1 MSKLTMQIIGNVGND
16 AVVKQVGDKSIIEF
30 SVAHTEKWTDKQGV
44 KNQKT
49 TWVKCSY
56 WTDRVNIAAYIKKGG
71 MIEVSGLPHI
81 TTYTTQNNEFKAN
94 LELKVTSITLISS
107 STQNNEQPAQQQT
120 SAQTIP
126 QQDHNTPDDL
136 PF

>member
-30 SVAHTEKWTDKQGV
+30 SVAHTEKWTDRQGV

-56 WTDRVNIAAYIKKGG
+56 WTDRVNIAPYIKKGN
-71 MIEVSGLPHI
+71 MIEVSGLPHV
-81 TTYTTQNNEFKAN
+81 TTYTTPNNEFKAN

-120 SAQTIP
+120 SVPTIP
-126 QQDHNTPDDL
+126 PQDHNTPDDL